1 MNKKVSLGAAI
12 AMLFLVAA
20 ITFSITFD
28 AVTKQVNSRIVD
40 LRERESAQAKYAE
53 IDREVRANYSG
64 AIDETQLMDSV
75 ARGYLAGIGDQ
86 YATYYDAKTY
96 EKILRAQ
103 DNLVADIG
111 AVLRVGSDGYLI
123 VEEVYPDSP
132 ALAVGIVPGDLII
145 KIDDTDLT
153 PENSAKM
160 KDAVQG
166 EQGTRITL
174 TVRSG
179 NVDRTEELT
188 RRVVVVPSVS
198 SRMLGDT
205 MAGYLIITEF
215 NTNTPDQF
223 KREMDKLIGQ
233 GAQSLIFD
241 LRDNKGGRLSATTRI
256 LDRLLPTGP
265 IVSSLDREGNLNV
278 LATSDAAE
286 IDLPMVVLI
295 NGGTASSAEV
305 FAQALKDYGKA
316 RVVGVTSTG
325 KGVMQSIIRLSD
337 GSAIEITTATLVA
350 PKGDSFDGVGVRPD
364 YEVTMDDPWQ
374 GLGEELDPQL
384 KKAVAVAVAMHRTS
398 EVRQEQENGS
408 SPEVSKPETPPPSSS
423 QPEQEPKPS
432 QEPSPSSGE
441 ESNWDDYE
449 LEVSM
454 TEEE

>member
-12 AMLFLVAA
+12 AMMFLVAA

-28 AVTKQVNSRIVD
+28 AVTRQVNNRIVD

-64 AIDETQLMDSV
+64 DIDETQLLDSV

-96 EKILRAQ
+96 EKILRSQ
-103 DNLVADIG
+103 ENPVADIG
-111 AVLRVGSDGYLI
+111 AVLRVGPDGYLV

-132 ALAVGIVPGDLII
+132 ALAVGIVPGDQII

-174 TVRSG
+174 TIRSG

-188 RRVVVVPSVS
+188 RRVVVVPSVT
-198 SRMLGDT
+198 SRMLGDSKV
-205 MAGYLIITEF
+205 GYLIITEF

-223 KREMDKLIGQ
+223 KRELDKLINQ
-233 GAQSLIFD
+233 GAESLIFD
-241 LRDNKGGRLSATTRI
+241 LRDNKGGRLSAAARI
-256 LDRLLPTGP
+256 LDRLLPAGP
-265 IVSSLDREGNLNV
+265 IVSSLDGEGNLNV
-278 LATSDAAE
+278 LATSDGAE
-286 IDLPMVVLI
+286 IDLPMVALI
-295 NGGTASSAEV
+295 NAGTASSAEV

-337 GSAIEITTATLVA
+337 GSAIEITTATLVT
-350 PKGDSFDGVGVRPD
+350 PKGEIFNGVGVRPD
-364 YEVTMDDPWQ
+364 YEVTMDTPWQ
-374 GLGEELDPQL
+374 DLGEELDSQL
-384 KKAVAVAVAMHRTS
+384 KKAMEVAVAMHRTS
-398 EVRQEQENGS
+398 EVRQEQEN
-408 SPEVSKPETPPPSSS
+408 EL
-423 QPEQEPKPS
+423 
-432 QEPSPSSGE
+432 SGE
-441 ESNWDDYE
+441 ESKPE
-449 LEVSM
+449 SSLEESPAPSL
-454 TEEE
+454 EEASN

>member
-28 AVTKQVNSRIVD
+28 AVTKQVNSRIID

-64 AIDETQLMDSV
+64 TIDETQLLDSV

-86 YATYYDAKTY
+86 YATYYDAKAY
-96 EKILRAQ
+96 EKMQRSR
-103 DNLVADIG
+103 DNQVADIG

-145 KIDDTDLT
+145 KIGDTDLT

-160 KDAVQG
+160 KDSVQG
-166 EQGTRITL
+166 ETGTSLTL
-174 TVRSG
+174 TIRSG
-179 NVDRTEELT
+179 NVDRTEELI
-188 RRVVVVPSVS
+188 RRVVVVPSVF

-215 NTNTPDQF
+215 NLNTPDQF

-256 LDRLLPTGP
+256 LDRLLPAGP

-278 LATSDAAE
+278 LATSDATE
-286 IDLPMVVLI
+286 IGLPMVVLI
-295 NGGTASSAEV
+295 NGKTASSAEV
-305 FAQALKDYGKA
+305 FAHALKDYGKA
-316 RVVGVTSTG
+316 RVVGVTSMG
-325 KGVMQSIIRLSD
+325 KGVMQSHIRLSD
-337 GSAIEITTATLVA
+337 GSAIEITTGTLVA
-350 PKGDSFDGVGVRPD
+350 PKGSTFDGVGVRPD
-364 YEVTMDDPWQ
+364 YEVTMADPWQ

-384 KKAVAVAVAMHRTS
+384 KKAVEVAVSMHRTS
-398 EVRQEQENGS
+398 EVRQEWENGS
-408 SPEVSKPETPPPSSS
+408 LPEVSKPEASPSASS
-423 QPEQEPKPS
+423 QPEQKP
-432 QEPSPSSGE
+432 EPSEEPSTSPGE

-449 LEVSM
+449 LDISM
-454 TEEE
+454 SEEE